1 MGGTDEFRC
10 SEWRIAMP
18 SDLSPTSAIVLAEEE
33 KGRHLY
39 LRDFCLAVH
48 IYIRPI
54 GALMETI
61 IFAES
66 VSFI

>member
-18 SDLSPTSAIVLAEEE
+18 SDLSPTSAIRSAEEE

-39 LRDFCLAVH
+39 LRDPRRVVYGH
-48 IYIRPI
+48 GPVVRVYIL
-54 GALMETI
+54 G
-61 IFAES
+61 
-66 VSFI
+66 